1 MVGSATNRAVI
12 LAAGSAARMQDGI
25 ERYVSNGEELQ
36 AIRKGEKMAARFGK
50 FPFLDYQ
57 ILNLVESGVGEINIV
72 LKPDDRFFQERYT
85 TIGDNLF
92 PEAEISYSFQEVA
105 DGTAHALLTA
115 ATFIGEH
122 PFLLLNGD
130 NLYSREAVTMLME
143 TPSGQS
149 GVVAFDI
156 EGFNEWTRKRIA
168 SYAVI
173 ETHEGRLT
181 RIVEKA
187 DEPERFRVNDML
199 HTGSSQEI
207 EGEGRVLTSMNLW
220 SFTPEIVEIC
230 RVLPR
235 HMPRKPGKPGE
246 FELPDAVQLLLE
258 GGSEIRVYYA
268 CEDVLDLTRP
278 EDIDVVGRQ
287 IRENLSEK
295 ITNLERR
302 WRRLGRSR
310 ECRAQ

>member
-1 MVGSATNRAVI
+1 MAGSATNRAVI
-12 LAAGSAARMQDGI
+12 LAAGSASRMQDGI

-57 ILNLVESGVGEINIV
+57 ILNLVESGIGEINIV
-72 LKPDDRFFQERYT
+72 LKPDDHFFQERYT
-85 TIGDNLF
+85 TFGDNLF
-92 PEAEISYSFQEVA
+92 PEAEISFSFQEVA

-115 ATFIGEH
+115 AAFIGEH

-143 TPSGQS
+143 TSCGQS

-156 EGFNEWTRKRIA
+156 EGFNEWTRKRIE

-173 ETHEGRLT
+173 ETYKGQLT

-187 DEPERFRVNDML
+187 DEPERFRVNDVL
-199 HTGSSQEI
+199 HTGSGQEI
-207 EGEGRVLTSMNLW
+207 EVEGRVLTSMNLW
-220 SFTPEIVEIC
+220 SFTPEIVEMC
-230 RVLPR
+230 SVVPR

-258 GGSEIRVYYA
+258 GGREIRVYYA

-278 EDIDVVGRQ
+278 EDIDVVGHQ

-310 ECRAQ
+310 EGRA

>member
-1 MVGSATNRAVI
+1 MAGSATNRAVI
-12 LAAGSAARMQDGI
+12 LAAGSALRMQDGI
-25 ERYVSNGEELQ
+25 ERYVSNGEELL

-72 LKPDDRFFQERYT
+72 LKPDDRFFQDRYT
-85 TIGDNLF
+85 TFGDNLF
-92 PEAEISYSFQEVA
+92 PEAEISFSFQEVA
-105 DGTAHALLTA
+105 DGTAHALLMA
-115 ATFIGEH
+115 AAFIGEH
-122 PFLLLNGD
+122 SFLLLNGD

-149 GVVAFDI
+149 GVVTFDI
-156 EGFNEWTRKRIA
+156 EGFNEWTRKRIV

-173 ETHEGRLT
+173 ETNGGQLT

-187 DEPERFRVNDML
+187 DEPERFRVNDVL
-199 HTGSSQEI
+199 HTASGQEI
-207 EGEGRVLTSMNLW
+207 EVEERVLTSMNLW
-220 SFTPEIVEIC
+220 SFTPEIVEMC
-230 RVLPR
+230 RVVPR

-258 GGSEIRVYYA
+258 GGREIRVYYA

-302 WRRLGRSR
+302 WLRLGRSR
-310 ECRAQ
+310 P

>member
-1 MVGSATNRAVI
+1 MAGSAANRAVI
-12 LAAGSAARMQDGI
+12 LAAGSASRMQDGI

-36 AIRKGEKMAARFGK
+36 AIQKGEKMAARFGK

-57 ILNLVESGVGEINIV
+57 ILNLVESGFGEINIV

-85 TIGDNLF
+85 TFGENLF
-92 PEAEISYSFQEVA
+92 PETEISFSFQEVT
-105 DGTAHALLTA
+105 DGTARALLTA
-115 ATFIGEH
+115 AAFIGEH

-156 EGFNEWTRKRIA
+156 EGFNEWTRKRIE

-173 ETHEGRLT
+173 ETYEGRLT

-187 DEPERFRVNDML
+187 DEPERFRVNDVL
-199 HTGSSQEI
+199 HTGSGQEI
-207 EGEGRVLTSMNLW
+207 EVEGRVLTSMNLW
-220 SFTPEIVEIC
+220 SFTPEIVEMC
-230 RVLPR
+230 RVVPR
-235 HMPRKPGKPGE
+235 HMPREPGKPGE

-258 GGSEIRVYYA
+258 GGREIQVYYA

-287 IRENLSEK
+287 IRENLYEK

-302 WRRLGRSR
+302 WRRSGRSR
-310 ECRAQ
+310 EGRA

>member
-1 MVGSATNRAVI
+1 MAGSATNRAVI
-12 LAAGSAARMQDGI
+12 LAAGSASRMQDGI

-57 ILNLVESGVGEINIV
+57 ILNLVESGIGEINIV

-85 TIGDNLF
+85 TFGDNLF
-92 PEAEISYSFQEVA
+92 PEAEISFSFQEVA

-115 ATFIGEH
+115 AAFIGEH

-143 TPSGQS
+143 TPCGQS

-156 EGFNEWTRKRIA
+156 EGFNEWTRKRIE

-173 ETHEGRLT
+173 ETYKGQLT

-187 DEPERFRVNDML
+187 DEPERFRVNDVL
-199 HTGSSQEI
+199 HTGSGQ
-207 EGEGRVLTSMNLW
+207 
-220 SFTPEIVEIC
+220 
-230 RVLPR
+230 

-258 GGSEIRVYYA
+258 GGREIRVYYA

-278 EDIDVVGRQ
+278 EDIDVVGHQ

-310 ECRAQ
+310 EGRA